1 MCARI
6 TAHCRCIWMRAISR
20 ISIAPFRHRTKRNR
34 WHRHEAPKMRV
45 GIVGL
50 GSIGRTVARIL
61 HERKIP
67 NAVLVGA
74 TVRDRGRAEAFL
86 QEIGSSAPILT
97 IEALAAAA
105 DIVVECAPPSV
116 LAEIA
121 APVLAA
127 GKKLMV
133 LSAGMLLRHPELIA
147 LAKEH
152 GGQIIVPTGALIGFD
167 AVSAAAEGEIQSVK
181 MITRKP
187 VKGLLGAPYLVKNHI
202 EIANISAPVLVF
214 HGSARDAA
222 IGFPENVNVA
232 AALSL
237 AGIGA
242 DRTTIEIWADPS
254 VTRNIHRVVVEA
266 DSARFEMSIEN
277 VPSENPITGPITAL
291 SALAALRKMTAP
303 LRVGT

>member
-1 MCARI
+1 
-6 TAHCRCIWMRAISR
+6 
-20 ISIAPFRHRTKRNR
+20 
-34 WHRHEAPKMRV
+34 MRV

-50 GSIGRTVARIL
+50 GSIGRTVARNL
-61 HERKIP
+61 HEGKIP
-67 NAVLVGA
+67 KAVLAGA
-74 TVRDRGRAEAFL
+74 TVRDRAKAEAFL
-86 QEIGSSAPILT
+86 KEIGCGAPILP
-97 IEALAAAA
+97 IEVLAAAS
-105 DIVVECAPPSV
+105 DIVVECAPPGI
-116 LAEIA
+116 LADMA
-121 APVLAA
+121 APVLGC

-133 LSAGMLLRHPELIA
+133 LSAGVLLRHPELIT

-167 AVSAAAEGEIQSVK
+167 AVSAAAESEIQSVK

-187 VKGLLGAPYLVKNHI
+187 VKGLLGAPYLVKHKI
-202 EIANISAPVLVF
+202 DIANLREPLLVF
-214 HGSARDAA
+214 EGSARDAA
-222 IGFPENVNVA
+222 AGFPENVNVA

-277 VPSENPITGPITAL
+277 VPSENPKTGRITAL
-291 SALAALRKMTAP
+291 SILAALRKMTAP